1 LDARAET
8 AKGGWKERGEKM
20 SFLIFIAVA
29 LSILLIIGLAAGT
42 AKEIETQDRI
52 ALELT
57 RILSELESLKYDVQ
71 KLKNN
76 KRKHR

>member
-1 LDARAET
+1 
-8 AKGGWKERGEKM
+8 M